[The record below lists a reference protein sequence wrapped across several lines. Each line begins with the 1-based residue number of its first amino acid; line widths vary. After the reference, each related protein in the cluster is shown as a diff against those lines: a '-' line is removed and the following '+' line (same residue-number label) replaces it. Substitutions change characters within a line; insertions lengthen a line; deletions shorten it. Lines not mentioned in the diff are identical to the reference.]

1 MDFIQIIVHG
11 PNTIFFTKFDGSIS
25 NRIVGFITSEDRF
38 LTIADGFPTM
48 TTRFSYIQM
57 EIITLP
63 SKGQR
68 DKLINGPKY
77 KGQSDKGT
85 EGQQNKVTKG

>member
-1 MDFIQIIVHG
+1 MEIFQIIVDG

-38 LTIADGFPTM
+38 LTMADGFPTM

-68 DKLINGPKY
+68 Y
-77 KGQSDKGT
+77 KG
-85 EGQQNKVTKG
+85 